1 MSSVLQDTSLSIETA
16 MKELYDLQ
24 TAIINANGDNSP
36 ASSRKFT
43 DIRRSLKGQWEAIV
57 KLLKNIHSFGD
68 DIALLRA
75 NVNEADYG
83 DLCEVL
89 EEVISKGIECAKD
102 SQSLINGHDAVMEHY
117 RTHQEEFSHELEH
130 PKYHI
135 EPRFMPRR
143 PAPNLYRADKSANK
157 RYKPNCE

>member
-1 MSSVLQDTSLSIETA
+1 

-36 ASSRKFT
+36 DSSRKFT
-43 DIRRSLKGQWEAIV
+43 EIRRSLKEQWEAIV

-75 NVNEADYG
+75 NVTEADHG
-83 DLCEVL
+83 DLYEVL
-89 EEVISKGIECAKD
+89 EEVIRKGRKCAEN
-102 SQSLINGHDAVMEHY
+102 SQSLIDGHYAVMEPYHRY
-117 RTHQEEFSHELEH
+117 QGEFSHELEH
-130 PKYHI
+130 PKYHN

-143 PAPNLYRADKSANK
+143 PAPEIYRAHKSANK